1 MWLTENDS
9 SALALRERAR
19 LRLRLR
25 RLDDSPW
32 LLRPGILGAG
42 CDFSDRSSSA
52 VPCDAALS
60 QAVLSDAV

>member
-9 SALALRERAR
+9 PALALRERA
-19 LRLRLR
+19 RLRLR

-42 CDFSDRSSSA
+42 CGFSDRSSSA

-60 QAVLSDAV
+60 EAVLSDAV